1 MPRVMAKMM
10 LATTANST
18 SIHFGMGHL
27 CHKHNKIFTLD
38 NIEEC
43 DVLQNC
49 EKIREYANRL
59 KVKHILEWES
69 DKRLH
74 AIASFATLII
84 QMKNLTQQQRVALV
98 QTQPPTAYVKKGGR
112 KGRKSA
118 KEIIARTNTT
128 IN

>member
-38 NIEEC
+38 HIEEC

-59 KVKHILEWES
+59 KVQHILEWES

-84 QMKNLTQQQRVALV
+84 QMKNLTQ
-98 QTQPPTAYVKKGGR
+98 
-112 KGRKSA
+112 
-118 KEIIARTNTT
+118 
-128 IN
+128 

>member
-1 MPRVMAKMM
+1 MYIPRVMAKMM

-27 CHKHNKIFTLD
+27 CHKHNKIFNLD
-38 NIEEC
+38 HIEEC

-49 EKIREYANRL
+49 GKIREYANRL
-59 KVKHILEWES
+59 KVQHNLEWES

-84 QMKNLTQQQRVALV
+84 QMKNLTQ
-98 QTQPPTAYVKKGGR
+98 
-112 KGRKSA
+112 
-118 KEIIARTNTT
+118 
-128 IN
+128 